1 MDVRRWW
8 KCQEVKSLQAC
19 HRVLFTDAEWV
30 QSLAYVYTR

>member
-8 KCQEVKSLQAC
+8 KSQEVKSLQAC
-19 HRVLFTDAEWV
+19 RRVLLTVAEWA